1 MRTGERSR
9 RKAPPAPARRSASG
23 CRSAPASRRRR
34 KGRRAAHEWPF
45 RIQGGESP
53 RGGVM
58 ENIIVPLGGM
68 FMIVAIVLGFPIV
81 RMMTKRI
88 EKQSVAPPQIPA
100 DVTARLERI
109 EQSIDAVALEV
120 ERIAEGQRFTTKL
133 LSERTTDRDGVRLSD
148 GGRI

>member
-1 MRTGERSR
+1 
-9 RKAPPAPARRSASG
+9 
-23 CRSAPASRRRR
+23 
-34 KGRRAAHEWPF
+34 
-45 RIQGGESP
+45 
-53 RGGVM
+53 M

-68 FMIVAIVLGFPIV
+68 FMVVAIVLGFPIV

-133 LSERTTDRDGVRLSD
+133 LSERTTDRDGVRLSE

>member
-1 MRTGERSR
+1 
-9 RKAPPAPARRSASG
+9 
-23 CRSAPASRRRR
+23 
-34 KGRRAAHEWPF
+34 
-45 RIQGGESP
+45 
-53 RGGVM
+53 M

>member
-1 MRTGERSR
+1 
-9 RKAPPAPARRSASG
+9 
-23 CRSAPASRRRR
+23 
-34 KGRRAAHEWPF
+34 
-45 RIQGGESP
+45 
-53 RGGVM
+53 M

-81 RMMTKRI
+81 RMLTKRI
-88 EKQSVAPPQIPA
+88 EKQSVPPPQIPA

>member
-1 MRTGERSR
+1 
-9 RKAPPAPARRSASG
+9 
-23 CRSAPASRRRR
+23 
-34 KGRRAAHEWPF
+34 
-45 RIQGGESP
+45 
-53 RGGVM
+53 M

-133 LSERTTDRDGVRLSD
+133 LSERTTDRDGVRLSE

>member
-1 MRTGERSR
+1 M
-9 RKAPPAPARRSASG
+9 AD
-23 CRSAPASRRRR
+23 
-34 KGRRAAHEWPF
+34 
-45 RIQGGESP
+45 
-53 RGGVM
+53 
-58 ENIIVPLGGM
+58 IIVPLGGM
-68 FMIVAIVLGFPIV
+68 FMVVAIVLGYPIV
-81 RMMTKRI
+81 RVMTKRMDR
-88 EKQSVAPPQIPA
+88 QAVAPSQIPA

>member
-1 MRTGERSR
+1 
-9 RKAPPAPARRSASG
+9 
-23 CRSAPASRRRR
+23 
-34 KGRRAAHEWPF
+34 
-45 RIQGGESP
+45 
-53 RGGVM
+53 M

-81 RMMTKRI
+81 RMLTKRI

>member
-1 MRTGERSR
+1 
-9 RKAPPAPARRSASG
+9 
-23 CRSAPASRRRR
+23 
-34 KGRRAAHEWPF
+34 
-45 RIQGGESP
+45 
-53 RGGVM
+53 M

-81 RMMTKRI
+81 RMLTKRI
-88 EKQSVAPPQIPA
+88 EKQSVPPPQIPA

-133 LSERTTDRDGVRLSD
+133 LSERTTDRDGVRLSE